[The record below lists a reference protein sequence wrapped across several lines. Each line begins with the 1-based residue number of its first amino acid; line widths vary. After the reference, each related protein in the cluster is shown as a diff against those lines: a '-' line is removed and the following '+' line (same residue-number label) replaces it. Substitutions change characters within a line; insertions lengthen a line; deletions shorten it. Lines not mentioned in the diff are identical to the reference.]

1 VGVVAVILLDSHV
14 LAWAVGDSKRLSR
27 AAASE
32 IRRARRHGG
41 LAISAITVWELA
53 WLIASGRIQAY
64 GTVEATVRL
73 LLEGITVKPI
83 TAEIAALATQFPDD
97 YSHDPSDL
105 LIGATARAEG
115 LTLVTR
121 DEKMRRSP
129 LLKTVW

>member
-1 VGVVAVILLDSHV
+1 VILLDTHV
-14 LAWAVGDSKRLSR
+14 LVWAVEESKHLSR

-41 LAISAITVWELA
+41 IAVSAITTLELA
-53 WLIASGRIQAY
+53 LLLARGSIQAY
-64 GTVEATVRL
+64 GTIETSVRL
-73 LLEGITVKPI
+73 LLEDVTIRPI
-83 TAEIAALATQFPDD
+83 TPEIAALATQFPED
-97 YSHDPSDL
+97 YPRDPADR

-121 DEKMRRSP
+121 DERLRRSP